1 MNSPRLLLL
10 LSFFA
15 FVLVADITSAY
26 QQGSRRASQ
35 DPRQCRI
42 QRLTASRPSRK
53 IQSEGGVTELW
64 DENEEQFQCAGVAAM
79 RNVIQPNSL
88 SLPNYSPSPRL
99 VYVHK
104 GQGLLGISYP
114 GCAETYDSGEQEEQ
128 QEEQGQ
134 EEQQRRRR
142 GGEGRQHE
150 EEQEEE
156 EKQRRQR
163 GRRGEEGRKQR
174 EEQQEQEEEE
184 EQKESW
190 GQQGRRRGS
199 RGDQHQKIH
208 RIRHGE
214 VVALPAGA
222 AHWCFNDGNEE
233 LVTVSITDVNSQW
246 NQLDQT
252 PWSFYLAGGQ
262 PSGIRKPSERESE
275 REGQREREQEG
286 SERERESEKQR
297 RKRESESEGSEEEER
312 SSFNAQNILSSFDA
326 NMIAQAFNV
335 PNDIARKL
343 TREDNRG
350 FIVKVQRGG
359 MGMIKPDEEQQQ
371 ERGRSTRENGLE
383 ETFCNMRLNQ
393 YLDNPREADIYS
405 RQAGR
410 LNSVN
415 MHKLPILRY
424 LDLSAEKTNLNPNS
438 IVAPHW
444 SMNAHTILY
453 ITKGDGNLQVVGSN
467 GRSVFNERVSEGQ
480 MVVVPQYFA
489 SAQRAG
495 RNGVEWVAFKTSAL
509 PMKSPLAGH
518 ASVFK
523 GLPLQVITNSYRI
536 SNQQAQ
542 QLKQNRE
549 HQHLLF
555 PPSRTTSMS
564 S

>member
-10 LSFFA
+10 LALFA
-15 FVLVADITSAY
+15 FVLVVDITSAY

-35 DPRQCRI
+35 DPHQCRI

-104 GQGLLGISYP
+104 EDPPSV
-114 GCAETYDSGEQEEQ
+114 
-128 QEEQGQ
+128 
-134 EEQQRRRR
+134 RR
-142 GGEGRQHE
+142 
-150 EEQEEE
+150 
-156 EKQRRQR
+156 
-163 GRRGEEGRKQR
+163 
-174 EEQQEQEEEE
+174 
-184 EQKESW
+184 
-190 GQQGRRRGS
+190 
-199 RGDQHQKIH
+199 
-208 RIRHGE
+208 GE

-252 PWSFYLAGGQ
+252 PRSFYLAGGQ

-275 REGQREREQEG
+275 SEREGQKEREQVG
-286 SERERESEKQR
+286 REREREREKQR
-297 RKRESESEGSEEEER
+297 RKRESESEGSEEEESKER
-312 SSFNAQNILSSFDA
+312 STFNAQNILSSFDA
-326 NMIAQAFNV
+326 NVIAQAFNV

-350 FIVKVQRGG
+350 FIVKVQKGG

-371 ERGRSTRENGLE
+371 QRGRSTRENGLE
-383 ETFCNMRLNQ
+383 ETYCNMRLNQ

-467 GRSVFNERVSEGQ
+467 GRTVFNERVREGQ

-542 QLKQNRE
+542 QLKLNRE